1 MKKIKEIKVEF
12 KLSKDYYLII
22 NYMME
27 FKINNTITNSEEIRI
42 AIIDNI
48 KKYVIDNEPTIED
61 LGNYINKWGK
71 ESNISISKNGKNRK
85 INTYIK
91 EYHNGLH
98 RFITESQ
105 IFQLTNDNRVLISRE
120 EDFILV

>member
-1 MKKIKEIKVEF
+1 
-12 KLSKDYYLII
+12 
-22 NYMME
+22 MME
-27 FKINNTITNSEEIRI
+27 FKINNTRTNSEEIRI

-48 KKYVIDNEPTIED
+48 KKYVIDNEPTLEN

-91 EYHNGLH
+91 EYHNGLQS
-98 RFITESQ
+98 FIIESQ
-105 IFQLTNDNRVLISRE
+105 LFQLTDDNRVLISRE

>member
-1 MKKIKEIKVEF
+1 
-12 KLSKDYYLII
+12 
-22 NYMME
+22 MME
-27 FKINNTITNSEEIRI
+27 FKINNTRTNSEEIRI

-48 KKYVIDNEPTIED
+48 KKYVIDNEPTLEN

-91 EYHNGLH
+91 EYHNGLQS
-98 RFITESQ
+98 FITESQ
-105 IFQLTNDNRVLISRE
+105 LFQLTDDNRVLISRE